1 VTRLLYVDAVG
12 GLAGDM
18 LLAALVDAGAPLDQI
33 RAGLDGLR
41 IDGLELRMERAVRHG
56 IGAARVTAAAP
67 DPQPHRRWRTIRDQL
82 AAAGLPPRA
91 HDRAQ
96 AIFRRLAVA
105 EGRIHGID
113 PDDVHFHEVGA
124 VDALAEVAG
133 VALALEA
140 LAVDELACSPL
151 PAPRGL
157 VAAAHG
163 RLPLPAPATLELL
176 RGAPLEGVD
185 ARTEMVTPTGAA
197 IVAALATRWGP
208 LPPLTL
214 ADIGYGAGARDTPER
229 PNLVRVLIGTAAA
242 EGDREPVALLEANLD
257 DLVPELVPDAADA
270 CFAAGALDV
279 WTEPATMKHG
289 RPGVVL
295 RALARP
301 ADEDAVADAV
311 LRETTTLGVRVA
323 RLERRVLARE
333 EHPVEVDGQ
342 RVRVKVAR
350 RAGAVANVKPEHADC
365 AAAARVLG
373 LPVKVVWAR
382 AMAAAQEVAR

>member
-1 VTRLLYVDAVG
+1 MSPRDALLYVDAVG

-18 LLAALVDAGAPLDQI
+18 LLAALIDAGAPLDGI

-124 VDALAEVAG
+124 VDALAEVAR

-151 PAPRGL
+151 PRRAGSSPRPTGACRCPPPRRSSCC
-157 VAAAHG
+157 AARRSRASTPDG
-163 RLPLPAPATLELL
+163 EL
-176 RGAPLEGVD
+176 
-185 ARTEMVTPTGAA
+185 VTPTGAA
-197 IVAALATRWGP
+197 IVAALATRWGRCRRSRSP
-208 LPPLTL
+208 RRL
-214 ADIGYGAGARDTPER
+214 RR
-229 PNLVRVLIGTAAA
+229 
-242 EGDREPVALLEANLD
+242 
-257 DLVPELVPDAADA
+257 
-270 CFAAGALDV
+270 
-279 WTEPATMKHG
+279 G
-289 RPGVVL
+289 R
-295 RALARP
+295 ARP
-301 ADEDAVADAV
+301 
-311 LRETTTLGVRVA
+311 RPSA
-323 RLERRVLARE
+323 RTS
-333 EHPVEVDGQ
+333 
-342 RVRVKVAR
+342 
-350 RAGAVANVKPEHADC
+350 C
-365 AAAARVLG
+365 AS
-373 LPVKVVWAR
+373 
-382 AMAAAQEVAR
+382 